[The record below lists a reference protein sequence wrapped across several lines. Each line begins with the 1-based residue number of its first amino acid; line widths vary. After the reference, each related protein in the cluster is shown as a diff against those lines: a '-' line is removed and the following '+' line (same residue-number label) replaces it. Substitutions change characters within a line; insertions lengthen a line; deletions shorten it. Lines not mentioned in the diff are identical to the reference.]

1 MAAEKTKRETV
12 FTKNLLKYLAQSNT
26 TQKDV
31 AHSIGVTTGTFNDWV
46 KGRSVPRMDKMQ
58 KLANYF
64 DIEVSDLVEE
74 HSIETKRYRQKEMN
88 AIVKDLELNPE
99 LISFLRSVQQLTIE
113 DRELLTLLVQRLLN
127 EKK

>member
-12 FTKNLLKYLAQSNT
+12 FTKNLLKYLGQSNT

-113 DRELLTLLVQRLLN
+113 DRELLTLFVQRLSN